1 MLVNN
6 KSFYLRLPFPIQ
18 KSSIY
23 ELKLVL
29 VAGVGESNCEVLVT
43 QEDRFDWL
51 KLLSACKSI
60 NFKIVGSLSQIL

>member
-6 KSFYLRLPFPIQ
+6 KSFYLLLPFPIQ

-29 VAGVGESNCEVLVT
+29 VAGVRESNYEVLVT
-43 QEDRFDWL
+43 QGDRFDWL
-51 KLLSACKSI
+51 KLLSACKCI
-60 NFKIVGSLSQIL
+60 NFKIVGSLYQIL